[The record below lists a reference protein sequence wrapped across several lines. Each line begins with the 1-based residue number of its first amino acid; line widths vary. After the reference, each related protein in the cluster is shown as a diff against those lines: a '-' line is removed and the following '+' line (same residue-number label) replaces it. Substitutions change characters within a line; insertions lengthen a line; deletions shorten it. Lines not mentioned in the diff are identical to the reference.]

1 MSETAP
7 LAITRGISPDFA
19 RCELTHLAREPIDL
33 ERARRQHSAYESA
46 LRDLGCRV
54 EALPALPE
62 HPDCVFVEDVAVVLD
77 EVAVIARPGAESRR
91 GEESAVAEA
100 LTPHR
105 PLVRVA
111 APGTLDGG
119 DVLRLGRRVFVG
131 RTPRSNAAGR
141 RQLRDLLAPHGYAVV
156 EVEVR
161 GCLHLKSAVTAI
173 GDAAVVMHPPW
184 IDTAPFADLERVE
197 VDPEEPYAANV
208 LRIGDTVLM
217 PAAFPRTAVRLA
229 SRGLYVRAREV
240 DELAK
245 AEGAVTCCSVLV
257 G

>member
-1 MSETAP
+1 M
-7 LAITRGISPDFA
+7 LAITRGISPAFA

-33 ERARRQHSAYESA
+33 ERARRQHAAYEAA
-46 LRDLGCRV
+46 LRELGFRV
-54 EALPALPE
+54 EALPPLPE

-100 LTPHR
+100 LAPHR

-131 RTPRSNAAGR
+131 RTPRSNADGR
-141 RQLRDLLAPHGYAVV
+141 RQLRDLLAPHGYEVV

-173 GDAAVVMHPPW
+173 GDGAVLMHPPW
-184 IDTAPFADLERVE
+184 IDTAPFAEVERVE

-208 LRIGDTVLM
+208 LRIGDTVVM

-229 SRGLYVRAREV
+229 SRGLYVRALEV

-257 G
+257 GSG

>member
-1 MSETAP
+1 M
-7 LAITRGISPDFA
+7 LAITRGISPAFA

-33 ERARRQHSAYESA
+33 ERARRQHAAYEAA
-46 LRDLGCRV
+46 LRELGFRV
-54 EALPALPE
+54 EALPPLPE

-91 GEESAVAEA
+91 GEESAVADA
-100 LTPHR
+100 LAPHR
-105 PLVRVA
+105 PLVRVE

-131 RTPRSNAAGR
+131 RTPRSNDEGR
-141 RQLRDLLAPHGYAVV
+141 RQLGALLAPYGYEVV

-173 GDAAVVMHPPW
+173 GEGAVLMQSSW

-197 VDPEEPYAANV
+197 VDAEEPHAANV
-208 LRIGDTVLM
+208 LRIGDTVVM

-229 SRGLYVRAREV
+229 SRGLYVRALEV